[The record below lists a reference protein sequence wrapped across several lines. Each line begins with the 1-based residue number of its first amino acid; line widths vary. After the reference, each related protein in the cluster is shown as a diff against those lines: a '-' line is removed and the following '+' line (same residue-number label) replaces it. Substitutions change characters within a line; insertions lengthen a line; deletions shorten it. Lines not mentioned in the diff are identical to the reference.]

1 MIMSRP
7 TTILCRPDSVET
19 ARKIIKATRPADQE
33 EEQLRRKLEAVIV
46 ADDVTERDRQES
58 LAELL
63 NKPGEEPIIAAPD
76 RCLPPGITPGR
87 WKSGCAS
94 CQAACPDCPEPVEPE
109 AFTLVTGRLIGDRIG
124 AAHSDPEFRDRSTRE
139 AIATGAIEGPASC
152 AECGL
157 VCRFRQQIYRQPRLK
172 CRIEPELPAEP
183 EVMESFVLDVGDLVI
198 SEGDQISRAYGK
210 SSDGAITFLRRV
222 GLRDR
227 IAWLFTG
234 GLRGFQW
241 YNAVAI
247 YGAVIGA
254 GLGLMG
260 LLLLAGKWLGG

>member
-19 ARKIIKATRPADQE
+19 ARKIIKATQPADQE

-76 RCLPPGITPGR
+76 RCLPPGITPGQWEPTNDSR
-87 WKSGCAS
+87 VRPEHDDVR
-94 CQAACPDCPEPVEPE
+94 QPEPMPRGHSPNCRCW
-109 AFTLVTGRLIGDRIG
+109 VTPAPR
-124 AAHSDPEFRDRSTRE
+124 FRDH
-139 AIATGAIEGPASC
+139 
-152 AECGL
+152 
-157 VCRFRQQIYRQPRLK
+157 
-172 CRIEPELPAEP
+172 
-183 EVMESFVLDVGDLVI
+183 
-198 SEGDQISRAYGK
+198 
-210 SSDGAITFLRRV
+210 
-222 GLRDR
+222 

-234 GLRGFQW
+234 GPRGFRW

-254 GLGLMG
+254 GLGLIG
-260 LLLLAGKWLGG
+260 LLLWVGKWLGG